1 MILVSQRGPLVYT
14 HEYNGTLLRVYEH
27 KGPPCIYVKY
37 EKNLAYS
44 MALRDSIA
52 NGLAE
57 IRETAEELIL
67 DLQIELQ
74 IKNAVVRHETSIF
87 VELPS
92 GTNLFVIHREM
103 IKQIEDE
110 GFHVEYRQPCCE
122 EPDMFPLYEDDEDTG
137 YECDNCDDG
146 TSYSKPLYGSIEISW
161 NHQ

>member
-1 MILVSQRGPLVYT
+1 M
-14 HEYNGTLLRVYEH
+14 GTLLRLYEH
-27 KGPPCIYVKY
+27 KGHPCIYVKY

-44 MALRDSIA
+44 MALRDAIA

-92 GTNLFVIHREM
+92 GTNLFVIHSEM
-103 IKQIEDE
+103 IKQIVDE
-110 GFHVEYRQPCCE
+110 GFHVEYRRPCCE
-122 EPDMFPLYEDDEDTG
+122 EPDMFLFFIPSSIFRYTKTMKTQVMCAIIVMMDVIFRTPLRFHRNIMESSMT
-137 YECDNCDDG
+137 
-146 TSYSKPLYGSIEISW
+146 
-161 NHQ
+161 